1 MEISDNATQPVG
13 ELTSGVTSTEGPSPT
28 QTNASHD
35 IGAATCVEQP
45 DVQMEDDSLPKQK
58 DDPTP
63 SEQPSPSAPSE
74 KPSTSAQSQE
84 RQVQEVTYK
93 RQDPELKHKTPEAVG
108 PKAIEDFRESNR
120 YQGLEQ
126 LREAKEPLPTMPLKE
141 EATAEEKNT
150 YVHGLVFD
158 NDGTAPVLY
167 RIKSLFGNG
176 AKLESVFFEVPFPD
190 KIDLQLITLDQ
201 FAINTKTEKRG
212 LDITKLIVGDLI
224 WVYSLA
230 VTTKFAST
238 KMQAPLS
245 AATAAQLREPTVWR
259 VTRFALVYRE
269 LRPTLGF
276 VLNIVNAR
284 KYTFR
289 ICMQGHRQLVTVNR
303 NRLENPA
310 DFLKIKANSL
320 IVAPFRSRQLDYMI
334 FACPPKQQTEL
345 MSYVA
350 DIPYLQSP
358 PPAPGNIRNNSE
370 EHQKLIESKLEGFD
384 LFQTRPQEVLGFLEP
399 LYSTACGAITA
410 AIADSMD
417 SATHYVIWT
426 SPNLNSYPIQ
436 VQFRI
441 PIKKKTVW
449 AVGHTIR
456 GAYEADLLDG
466 QISKI
471 QMGSGLLTVTAKLS
485 TGSGVRFRTYLINSR
500 NRRISVGTT
509 LYTVEERANPVLK
522 MLEGAKLSDLFH
534 TNTTGWISALL
545 ARDVE
550 VAGIDAPEQTSISVN
565 VAGTQV
571 HLNEDQEAVLKGEKI
586 LVAAVQNSALD
597 VIGSKIAQLQSN
609 QIRPVRYVND
619 LMAND
624 PSNASPFALQ

>member
-1 MEISDNATQPVG
+1 
-13 ELTSGVTSTEGPSPT
+13 
-28 QTNASHD
+28 
-35 IGAATCVEQP
+35 
-45 DVQMEDDSLPKQK
+45 
-58 DDPTP
+58 
-63 SEQPSPSAPSE
+63 
-74 KPSTSAQSQE
+74 
-84 RQVQEVTYK
+84 
-93 RQDPELKHKTPEAVG
+93 
-108 PKAIEDFRESNR
+108 
-120 YQGLEQ
+120 
-126 LREAKEPLPTMPLKE
+126 
-141 EATAEEKNT
+141 
-150 YVHGLVFD
+150 
-158 NDGTAPVLY
+158 
-167 RIKSLFGNG
+167 
-176 AKLESVFFEVPFPD
+176 
-190 KIDLQLITLDQ
+190 
-201 FAINTKTEKRG
+201 
-212 LDITKLIVGDLI
+212 
-224 WVYSLA
+224 
-230 VTTKFAST
+230 
-238 KMQAPLS
+238 
-245 AATAAQLREPTVWR
+245 
-259 VTRFALVYRE
+259 
-269 LRPTLGF
+269 
-276 VLNIVNAR
+276 
-284 KYTFR
+284 
-289 ICMQGHRQLVTVNR
+289 MQGHRQLVTVNR

-310 DFLKIKANSL
+310 DFPKIKANSF

-441 PIKKKTVW
+441 PIKKKTGW

-471 QMGSGLLTVTAKLS
+471 QMGNGFLTVTAKLS

-534 TNTTGWISALL
+534 TNTTGWISARALL
-545 ARDVE
+545 AGDVE
-550 VAGIDAPEQTSISVN
+550 VAGIDAPEQTSISVD

-624 PSNASPFALQ
+624 PSNASPFALQVRKRTSVHSEHHIPSTRRNDEVKLRPLLRRLRMPNPAIPIAFVDVPSQSVKSVTGSHSNVVEANTDTAVTVGTVDSAQGSERSVVILCTTRTSLEQGSKAASFSDAKRLNVALSRAKDGMFVTGSIKCLQDAATWSAIVAWCKDRNLVTDLHFFDNSMRTLLQL